1 MDNAFQW
8 TAAYSV
14 KVDALDA
21 QHQKLFEIIRELY
34 SAMRSGHGKDIVGNV
49 LRRLTDYTVDHF
61 AAEEKLMEKHAYPQ
75 LAEHRVAHRDLVNK
89 VLAFKKEF
97 DAGSSAVTPDLMI
110 FLQKWLTN
118 HIQTI
123 DQKYGDFFNSHG
135 VH

>member
-49 LRRLTDYTVDHF
+49 LRRLTEYTVEHF
-61 AAEEKLMEKHAYPQ
+61 AAEEKLMEKYAYPQ
-75 LAEHRVAHRDLVNK
+75 LAQHRVEHRELVNK

-97 DAGSSAVTPDLMI
+97 DAGSSAMTPDLMT

-118 HIQTI
+118 HIQTV
-123 DQKYGDFFNSHG
+123 DQKYGDFLNSHG